1 MTTVT
6 TRQPESTASP
16 RLMMAFE
23 LAEAHWML
31 GFTTGSA
38 QRARRRQIP
47 ARDIER
53 LEASPLARRLL
64 PYETT
69 QSHIPGGQ
77 DFDVEDLKAAIAD
90 YASRVRRFGG
100 RPDGGAL
107 SEGGGTSR

>member
-1 MTTVT
+1 MTTAT
-6 TRQPESTASP
+6 TRQAESTASP

-53 LEASPLARRLL
+53 LER
-64 PYETT
+64 E
-69 QSHIPGGQ
+69 I
-77 DFDVEDLKAAIAD
+77 AAAK
-90 YASRVRRFGG
+90 RRFGRGPQSG
-100 RPDGGAL
+100 RGLVEHRSQATRAADEDRPRRPGRSAPLAGA
-107 SEGGGTSR
+107 